1 MSGFNYGGFQF
12 TKRGGGSGSHNAV
25 PPPPTTG
32 VSKQGYSTMNA
43 ISQNALSA
51 AWGGSRKRAATED
64 EYFEDDEEEATPAL
78 AYIPAPGSPTRV
90 EMEQKQQEDDDEDDP
105 LDAYMA
111 GIEREVKVAIV
122 LGY

>member
-1 MSGFNYGGFQF
+1 MSGFNYSGFQMNQ
-12 TKRGGGSGSHNAV
+12 KRHNAV
-25 PPPPTTG
+25 PPPTNCG

-64 EYFEDDEEEATPAL
+64 EYFEDDDEEAVPDL
-78 AYIPAPGSPTRV
+78 AYIPAPGSPTQAEV
-90 EMEQKQQEDDDEDDP
+90 TKKDAPVEDDDDP

-111 GIEREVKVAIV
+111 GIEKQVS
-122 LGY
+122 

>member
-1 MSGFNYGGFQF
+1 MSGFGYTGFQLPS
-12 TKRGGGSGSHNAV
+12 TKRTSHNAV

-64 EYFEDDEEEATPAL
+64 E
-78 AYIPAPGSPTRV
+78 
-90 EMEQKQQEDDDEDDP
+90 
-105 LDAYMA
+105 
-111 GIEREVKVAIV
+111 
-122 LGY
+122 